1 MRRRPI
7 GCLSLAAGLEER
19 NEHTKDSASSLLK
32 QAASTRSLFWPKSE
46 LAPGIISQ
54 TGFSVGSPQSGN
66 YAIISRFSLQML
78 MRIFRR
84 LHYWWSLLVAATLL
98 LIFGP
103 PVIFA
108 AWITGNHDLV
118 YPWALFGARN
128 WLRLS
133 GAKVHV
139 TGGERLEPNQTYVF
153 ISNHRSYLDT
163 ATLFVYT
170 GRRLGLLAKKELLN
184 VPILGYGMG
193 FVNVM
198 AIDRSNRERARQSVE
213 AATARIRSGRSVGV
227 FAEGTRAK
235 PGEFLPFKKGAFY
248 MAAQAGV
255 PIVPVA
261 IKDTDRL
268 MGKGTGEAISG
279 TIEMV
284 MLSPISTAGR
294 TTDDDIKDLVSR
306 VHSLIGRELGVPSE
320 RNSSEN
326 S

>member
-1 MRRRPI
+1 MA
-7 GCLSLAAGLEER
+7 CLLRDRLYLC
-19 NEHTKDSASSLLK
+19 DYLPLL
-32 QAASTRSLFWPKSE
+32 
-46 LAPGIISQ
+46 LAPGS
-54 TGFSVGSPQSGN
+54 F
-66 YAIISRFSLQML
+66 

-84 LHYWWSLLVAATLL
+84 LLYWWSLFVAGALL
-98 LIFGP
+98 LIFAP
-103 PVIFA
+103 PVLFV
-108 AWITGNHDLV
+108 AWLTRNHELV
-118 YPWALFGARN
+118 YPWAFFGARN

-133 GAKVHV
+133 GMKVHV
-139 TGGERLEPNQTYVF
+139 VGHEHLDPDQTYVF

-198 AIDRSNRERARQSVE
+198 AIDRSNRERARATVE
-213 AATARIRSGRSVGV
+213 AATDRIRSGRSFGV

-261 IKDTDRL
+261 IKNTDYL
-268 MGKGTGEAISG
+268 MGKGTGEARLG

-284 MLSPISTAGR
+284 LLPPVSTQGIA
-294 TTDDDIKDLVSR
+294 TDEEVQQLVNK
-306 VHSLIGRELGVPSE
+306 VHSIVGSELGIATP
-320 RNSSEN
+320 N
-326 S
+326 